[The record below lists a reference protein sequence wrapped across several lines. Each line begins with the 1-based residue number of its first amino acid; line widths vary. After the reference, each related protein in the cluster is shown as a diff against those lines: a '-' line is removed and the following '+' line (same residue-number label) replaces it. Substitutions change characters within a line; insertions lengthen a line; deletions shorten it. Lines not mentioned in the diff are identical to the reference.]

1 MNLLIAPRDYLSP
14 LSPQFR
20 NGYVGL
26 GTVWGGEEMLEST
39 GRGEGDSR
47 NRKKDI
53 PEGILLKNKKKK
65 MMRM

>member
-1 MNLLIAPRDYLSP
+1 VNLLIASRDYLSP

-26 GTVWGGEEMLEST
+26 GTAWGGEEMLEST
-39 GRGEGDSR
+39 AAGHGEGDG
-47 NRKKDI
+47 KTDI

-65 MMRM
+65 VMRM